1 MNTIALWEKLGGR
14 LAWVREHRRLRA
26 ATRRALAESESF
38 RGQLA
43 VALNELRL
51 QIRRRQHPSSRRGD
65 GRIDP
70 GLPPR
75 EPEAKEAKPWWH

>member
-43 VALNELRL
+43 LALNEQRL
-51 QIRRRQHPSSRRGD
+51 QIRRREQPSPRPADVRMNVNS
-65 GRIDP
+65 
-70 GLPPR
+70 PP
-75 EPEAKEAKPWWH
+75 PVPDAKEARPWWH